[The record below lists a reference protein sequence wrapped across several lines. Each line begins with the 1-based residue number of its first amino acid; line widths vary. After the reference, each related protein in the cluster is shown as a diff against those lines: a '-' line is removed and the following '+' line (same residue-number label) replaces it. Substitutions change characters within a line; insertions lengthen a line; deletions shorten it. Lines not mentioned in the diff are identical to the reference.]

1 MPFTFCLFLLHIQ
14 THLDNVLR
22 YFQSMELLQY
32 LGLLEQQAQQL
43 RRVALKLQAAAL
55 CGTVSTNFLNLM
67 ENFYGVDKEEK
78 EGTLKDMVEK
88 HELGDDEEEEDI
100 EDLVSTTSSVIKRK
114 TLKQLKIPVTDQ
126 EKYPSKCGLKDSKL
140 FFPTSASTLYDTG
153 VDSKYICTREG
164 LSRYK
169 GLYCCCDYGA
179 QVQANTLSHIH
190 RVHLGHAVGCRY
202 CTTRAWW

>member
-1 MPFTFCLFLLHIQ
+1 
-14 THLDNVLR
+14 
-22 YFQSMELLQY
+22 MELLQY

-114 TLKQLKIPVTDQ
+114 TLKQLKIP
-126 EKYPSKCGLKDSKL
+126 
-140 FFPTSASTLYDTG
+140 
-153 VDSKYICTREG
+153 R
-164 LSRYK
+164 
-169 GLYCCCDYGA
+169 
-179 QVQANTLSHIH
+179 H
-190 RVHLGHAVGCRY
+190 
-202 CTTRAWW
+202 